1 MSIASV
7 LINEQGK
14 IKTHSEYYNPDIPE
28 VNVYDISLIAAEI
41 CQTPQSLV
49 CITDTNRQWL
59 KSLKDV
65 ESAEIANDFPF
76 CNKGEIF
83 IIPDLSKDKQYK
95 NHPYVTGA
103 PYALFYA
110 GVRLVN
116 SEGNTMGTLCVLDT
130 TPGALK
136 DTQITALQALGKQ
149 TACLLESIVKAG
161 QLKQKQAELKMAYA
175 DLAKIAHIASHD
187 LKSPLNN
194 IISLTHLLKE
204 DYGTKFDAEGNEY
217 VNFLND
223 AAYQL
228 SDLVSGI
235 LSYSR
240 SSQLLVEHK
249 EDIDIPALIEE
260 VKGLLNIPAKTVIKY
275 PQEGRI
281 YTSRVALK
289 QILLHLFHNSIKYN
303 DKSKMKI
310 DVVFTENDAAYNFEV
325 KDNGPGIAE
334 EDKDRIFELF
344 EKLQGKIKDGES
356 MGIGLAIVKRLV
368 EKLGGTITVSSE
380 LNKGAA
386 FLFTIPK

>member
-1 MSIASV
+1 MNIAPVSISGQDKLKAHQD
-7 LINEQGK
+7 N
-14 IKTHSEYYNPDIPE
+14 YNPEIPD
-28 VNVYDISLIAAEI
+28 VDYNDISLIASEI
-41 CQTPQSLV
+41 CNTPASLV
-49 CITDTNRQWL
+49 CIIDANHQWIKAL
-59 KSLKDV
+59 N
-65 ESAEIANDFPF
+65 IAGNSSVAADFPF
-76 CNKGEIF
+76 CNKSEIF
-83 IIPDLSKDKQYK
+83 IIPDLSKEKQFRS
-95 NHPYVTGA
+95 HAYVSGTPHA
-103 PYALFYA
+103 VFYA

-130 TPGALK
+130 KPANLE
-136 DTQITALQALGKQ
+136 DSQIKALQALGKQ
-149 TACLLESIVKAG
+149 VASMLELIVKAG

-204 DYGTKFDAEGNEY
+204 DYGTKFDEEGTEY

-249 EDIDIPALIEE
+249 EHIDIPALIEE

-275 PQEGRI
+275 PKEASI

-310 DVVFTENDAAYNFEV
+310 DVGFSEDDAAYSFEV
-325 KDNGPGIAE
+325 RDNGPGIAP

-368 EKLGGTITVSSE
+368 EKLGGVIKVDTG
-380 LNKGAA
+380 LDKGAA